1 VSAWDEEDGDVS
13 KRVLTCPPTA
23 CVPFNCP
30 GHEFFRKGLS
40 GCGIDTLSAPVGTV
54 FGLAFT
60 VSDLSMPPA
69 TSEVLRRIMVVSPCG
84 EGHTYCPDLA
94 KPALSTDEHACGTT
108 DCSSRAALL
117 ALQPVQSTAI
127 PPFIEFTQALP
138 VSSISNRS
146 AGSPLFSG
154 FVHGSRAT
162 SLVQVPFLSQIFVLS
177 VLCSHLSFCKAGA
190 IAFEHQILKKA
201 LHGMRLH
208 LYNNSAGSCSIH
220 WCFTESL

>member
-1 VSAWDEEDGDVS
+1 VSE
-13 KRVLTCPPTA
+13 RVLTCPPIPCA
-23 CVPFNCP
+23 PFNCP

-54 FGLAFT
+54 FSLEFT
-60 VSDLSMPPA
+60 VSDLSIPPA
-69 TSEVLRRIMVVSPCG
+69 ASEVLRRIVVVSPCK

-117 ALQPVQSTAI
+117 ALQPVQPALI
-127 PPFIEFTQALP
+127 PPSIEFNQSLP

-146 AGSPLFSG
+146 AGSPPFSG

-162 SLVQVPFLSQIFVLS
+162 SLVQVHFL
-177 VLCSHLSFCKAGA
+177 
-190 IAFEHQILKKA
+190 
-201 LHGMRLH
+201 LH
-208 LYNNSAGSCSIH
+208 I
-220 WCFTESL
+220 